1 MIQIGLLAKCL
12 LEVAQQ
18 RKGIGSIRL
27 LGKLKDALKLD
38 AQAREIQAVQACAQ
52 TRITQVLIYVSIGN
66 FLLSYETGL
75 RQLRFCVS
83 AVAPG
88 GRI

>member
-18 RKGIGSIRL
+18 RKGISSVGL

-38 AQAREIQAVQACAQ
+38 AQAREIQAVQACTE
-52 TRITQVLIYVSIGN
+52 TRITQVLIDVSIAA
-66 FLLSYETGL
+66 FLLRYEPGL

-83 AVAPG
+83 AVAPRG
-88 GRI
+88 